1 MRNLNHLSAV
11 ESGRARVAVR
21 HSAGHALGM
30 SLHVLLVL
38 AVVGQLVFLASHYR
52 LRRDIT
58 GDQIYTLTD
67 STRRVLSGLDQ
78 QLLIEAYFSP
88 DDTVPAAYRESRPNI
103 RNFLDELVQVGNG
116 KVLVQYLN
124 PQEDKELGDRA
135 RRLGIRPF
143 NLQDRDTTSV
153 SLRELWQGLRL
164 RYGEKQKV
172 IPFLNPQPEFTGPAQ
187 LEMQITPAIKEVTL
201 EQKAN
206 VGFME
211 WEVEAAG
218 GFGNALEEQPQSWYQ
233 ARMMP
238 QIQGRYQFTN
248 LRYTDVLVPDSIDT
262 LILFRPKDLT
272 DREKYIIDQFLMQG
286 KTLVVF
292 ADSMEYEIG
301 ASRRF
306 LARPF
311 SYDAPDSDAVF
322 LDQLA
327 HYGIQVEEKLVA
339 DFHSRVQ
346 VPIYVPRVTNQI
358 GIQRPYPLDLYPY
371 FFRTVDID
379 WGSEQIVNQLTDN
392 LELRQ
397 RYMELFQPGIV
408 KSTPLTLNMAR
419 MPGQPTGGPGLF
431 WACPVSLVEPLP
443 QGVVGEEL
451 LFTSPL
457 TLLENPP
464 PANVRP
470 MDFQAVPEEQERSYA
485 EWRRR
490 MGERVMAAPR
500 SQVSLMATTRGT
512 FSSYFAGKTIPT
524 ILGAAENPV
533 RVVDPLALP
542 IQDDPL
548 AEPDPET
555 EETGV
560 EGAEQATGEDAEKE
574 VTEKAD
580 AEKAGADTE
589 QVERE
594 GTVVPGA
601 EVVDAT
607 SQDPPEGPPVPM
619 VEPVGE
625 DPDREPDP
633 LLGAVAPARVV
644 VIGDA
649 DFLRDDLV
657 GGPKGF
663 PYGQFGPV
671 SPSGRAFF
679 VGMLDWIYQ
688 DDDLVALHNRAIS
701 ARVMSFAEQD
711 TLGGERTEQFRER
724 LTSKVSTLRW
734 LNILVPPLLL
744 LAFGAIL
751 ALSRHAQKKT
761 FLSAMES

>member
-1 MRNLNHLSAV
+1 MRNPVNYRPA
-11 ESGRARVAVR
+11 
-21 HSAGHALGM
+21 AGAGYALGM
-30 SLHVLLVL
+30 AVHVLLLLLVL
-38 AVVGQLVFLASHYR
+38 GQVVFLASRYR
-52 LRRDIT
+52 ARVDLT
-58 GDQIYTLTD
+58 GHGLYTLTD
-67 STRRVLSGLDQ
+67 STRQVLGGLENK
-78 QLLIEAYFSP
+78 LRIETYFSP
-88 DDTVPAAYRESRPNI
+88 DDTVPSAYHESRPNI
-103 RNFLDELVQVGNG
+103 RNFLDELVQIGNG
-116 KVLVQYLN
+116 KVVVQYFN
-124 PQEDKELGDRA
+124 PHEDKEIADQA
-135 RRLGIRPF
+135 RRLGIRPTGV
-143 NLQDRDTTSV
+143 QDADQTTV
-153 SLRELWQGLRL
+153 SFTQLWQGLRL
-164 RYGEKQKV
+164 LYGAEKQKV
-172 IPFLNPQPEFTGPAQ
+172 IPLLDPRYTSSAQ
-187 LEMQITPAIKEVTL
+187 LEGLLTPAIKEVII
-201 EQKAN
+201 EEKPNIA
-206 VGFME
+206 FME
-211 WEVEAAG
+211 WQAEPARGLGVSPVEE
-218 GFGNALEEQPQSWYQ
+218 LPQGWFNI
-233 ARMMP
+233 RMMP
-238 QIQGRYQFTN
+238 EIQGRYQFTN
-248 LRYTDVLVPDSIDT
+248 LGFTETLVPDYIDT
-262 LILFRPKDLT
+262 LMLFRPKDLT
-272 DREKYIIDQFLMQG
+272 DRQKYIIDQFLMQG

-301 ASRRF
+301 TSRRF

-322 LDQLA
+322 LDQLV

-339 DFHSRVQ
+339 DFHSQVQ

-371 FFRTVDID
+371 FFRPVDID

-457 TLLENPP
+457 ALLENPP

-470 MDFQAVPEEQERSYA
+470 MDFQAVPEEQERFYA
-485 EWRRR
+485 EWRRG

-500 SQVSLMATTRGT
+500 SQVSLMATTSGT

-524 ILGAAENPV
+524 ILGAVENPV

-542 IQDDPL
+542 IQEDPL
-548 AEPDPET
+548 AEPDSET
-555 EETGV
+555 EETGA

-574 VTEKAD
+574 D
-580 AEKAGADTE
+580 ADTE

-594 GTVVPGA
+594 GTVVPAGGQ
-601 EVVDAT
+601 VVDAT
-607 SQDPPEGPPVPM
+607 SQDPPEGPPVP
-619 VEPVGE
+619 VVVPEE
-625 DPDREPDP
+625 HDHDPDREPDP
-633 LLGAVAPARVV
+633 ILRAVTPARVV

-679 VGMLDWIYQ
+679 INLLDWIYQ

-701 ARVMSFAEQD
+701 MRVMSFADQD
-711 TLGGERTEQFRER
+711 ILGGERTEQFRER
-724 LTSKVSTLRW
+724 LTNKVSTLRW

-761 FLSAMES
+761 FLSAVES